1 MVLSRAFT
9 VHGVPRML
17 PFVDLLNH
25 HPSAGEITISIE
37 DIHTPGASVEKSNV
51 DVKHH
56 QDFGGDSNLQRLNRH
71 PRLSLSTAVER
82 AQQRQQQIEMI
93 QHNGEAVDEGRDTTD
108 AADVG
113 SASEGSERQ
122 TSAGIDGRAVRAWSK
137 RALVSNDPEDRS
149 NIGRLEDGAEV
160 AWAYKSS
167 EASNFDLLY
176 LYGFVSAHP
185 AHAFFPLRM
194 EWTASSHDEVQR
206 AHALFTKAA
215 VEKTTSPSVEILS
228 STVIPSLAL
237 TLRFWADGRRKSNLP
252 QRA

>member
-9 VHGVPRML
+9 VDGVPRML

-25 HPSAGEITISIE
+25 HPSAGEITITTE
-37 DIHTPGASVEKSNV
+37 DIRTPGVSTKKPNADMTHYQEV
-51 DVKHH
+51 
-56 QDFGGDSNLQRLNRH
+56 GGDSNRQRLNRH
-71 PRLSLSTAVER
+71 PRRSLSTAVER
-82 AQQRQQQIEMI
+82 VQQRQQQIGTAR
-93 QHNGEAVDEGRDTTD
+93 HKGEAVDEGRDTSD
-108 AADVG
+108 VADVG
-113 SASEGSERQ
+113 SNSEGNETQ
-122 TSAGIDGRAVRAWSK
+122 TSAGIGSRAVRAWSK
-137 RALVSNDPEDRS
+137 RALIPNDSDDRS

-194 EWTASSHDEVQR
+194 EWAASSQQEAQR

-215 VEKTTSPSVEILS
+215 VEKTTSPSVEIRS
-228 STVIPSLAL
+228 SMATPSLAL
-237 TLRFWADGRRKSNLP
+237 TLRFRADGRSKSNLP
-252 QRA
+252 Q